1 MDLKTE
7 PLDNHQVLLTITLDD
22 ETVNRARREVARD
35 LSKQVRI
42 PGFRPGHAPLAAV
55 IRAIGGE
62 EVFNYELAEHL
73 TKQVYS
79 KALDEAK
86 IDPYGPGKI
95 LKVNPSPFQIIVHID
110 LEPTVELKDY
120 KSIRLPFPEVTVS
133 DQEIEQQLAILQRQ
147 NAIVELAE
155 RPAQHGDL
163 VEADIEVRF
172 RGNEEESREFS
183 ADEPFVLDAEDEPL
197 PGLADLIVGMSAGEH
212 KEATLTLPE
221 DFGDEALRGTVLDV
235 SIDLRRVNSRTLP
248 DINDELA
255 QTVSRFDTLAELREN
270 LRQKLL
276 ERKQDSAEHIFTMQA
291 LDAFTTLAEVRYP
304 PDFVEDQ
311 LKDLME
317 ELVEDIERREE
328 MPFEEWLKLQSKTR
342 DQVREELRPTAEQRG
357 RRGLVMRALAQAEG
371 LSASDEEIA
380 AELESIIERSG
391 SDYILNTP
399 SARSVIGNSILSNKV
414 LRRMAQIARGE
425 VEPQTENAAS

>member
-1 MDLKTE
+1 
-7 PLDNHQVLLTITLDD
+7 
-22 ETVNRARREVARD
+22 
-35 LSKQVRI
+35 
-42 PGFRPGHAPLAAV
+42 
-55 IRAIGGE
+55 
-62 EVFNYELAEHL
+62 VFNYELAEHL

-120 KSIRLPFPEVTVS
+120 KSIRLPFPEVVVS
-133 DQEIEQQLAILQRQ
+133 EEEIEQQLVILQQR
-147 NAIVELAE
+147 NAIIELAE
-155 RPAQHGDL
+155 RPAQAGDL
-163 VEADIEVRF
+163 VEADIEARL
-172 RGNEEESREFS
+172 RRNEEGSRVFS
-183 ADEPFVLDAEDEPL
+183 KDEPFVLDAEDERL

-221 DFGDEALRGTVLDV
+221 DFGEETLRGAVLDV

-255 QTVSRFDTLAELREN
+255 QTVSQFDTLAELRES
-270 LRQKLL
+270 LRQKIL
-276 ERKQDSAEHIFTMQA
+276 ERKQASAEQIFTMQA

-328 MPFEEWLKLQSKTR
+328 MPFEEWLKLQNKTR
-342 DQVREELRPTAEQRG
+342 DQIREELRPTAEQRG

-371 LSASDEEIA
+371 LSVSDEEIA
-380 AELESIIERSG
+380 AELESIIEHSG
-391 SDYILNTP
+391 SDYVLNIP
-399 SARSVIGNSILSNKV
+399 SARGVIKNSILSNKV

-425 VEPQTENAAS
+425 VEPQTENAAV